1 MYSDPQRQ
9 FEFLKKIGFVRV
21 CGTQEEL
28 KAAKLIMEEVSSIG
42 FSPELES
49 FPITRCAPVEA
60 RLVVTEPVCQEF
72 PVRGFFY
79 ADPMEIRDQEYDFY
93 YMEDTSPVSL
103 SQAKGKFVLLNE
115 RPTGAE
121 SYQKLYDAGIQGFL
135 AMNGTII
142 DHREETDLPTGQLRP
157 YYRKFGIMPGLM
169 IRMIDALELLKLHPT
184 KVRITAISQEN
195 TVTSH
200 NVVVTVPG
208 TTFPDEYI
216 AIGAHY
222 DSVEFSSG
230 VWDNGAGVVMILELL
245 RYFKEHPPKRTLKFI
260 FFGAEEIGLRGSD
273 AYLRAHPQDVDKFVF
288 MFNADVGGNIIGSN
302 TVMTTAV
309 EDLDGYVKTLANQE
323 GFPCT
328 VVQDVM
334 SSDSAMFNDFGIPSL
349 AFGRYC
355 PHGAGFMHT
364 RYDMISLLSPEA
376 FTPMTEF
383 LLTIAERMINSA
395 VFPIEKSIPKKH
407 QDLIVRRYAHFDC
420 MTAKR
425 QEQDKNN

>member
-1 MYSDPQRQ
+1 MYSNPQRQ
-9 FEFLKKIGFVRV
+9 FEFLKKLGFVRI
-21 CGTQEEL
+21 CGTQEEK
-28 KAAKLIMEEVSSIG
+28 KAAEMIMEEVRSIG
-42 FSPELES
+42 LTPELEA

-60 RLVVTEPVCQEF
+60 RLAVTAPVYQEF

-79 ADPMEIRDQEYDFY
+79 ADPMEIRDREFDFY

-103 SQAKGKFVLLNE
+103 QQAKGKFVLLNQ
-115 RPTGAE
+115 RPTDAE
-121 SYQKLYDAGIQGFL
+121 SYKKLYDAGIQGFL

-157 YYRKFGIMPGLM
+157 YYRETGIMPALM
-169 IRMIDALELLKLHPT
+169 IRMIDALELLKLYPT
-184 KVRITAISQEN
+184 RVKITAVSQET

-208 TTFPDEYI
+208 TDFPDEYI

-230 VWDNGAGVVMILELL
+230 VWDNGAGVVIILELL
-245 RYFKEHPPKRTLKFI
+245 RYFQEHPPKRTLKFL

-273 AYLRAHPQDVDKFVF
+273 AYLRAHPEDVEKFLF
-288 MFNADVGGNIIGSN
+288 MFNSDVGGNIIGSN
-302 TVMTTAV
+302 TVMTTGV
-309 EDLDGYVKTLANQE
+309 EDLDGYVKTMANQE

-355 PHGAGFMHT
+355 PNGAGFMHT
-364 RYDMISLLSPEA
+364 RYDMISLLA
-376 FTPMTEF
+376 ADALTPMTEF
-383 LLTIAERMINSA
+383 LLTIGEKMINSV
-395 VFPIEKSIPKKH
+395 VFPIEKSIPQKH
-407 QDLIVRRYAHFDC
+407 QELIAKRYAHFDSI
-420 MTAKR
+420 TAKKLKA
-425 QEQDKNN
+425 EKKN